1 MIAKIRELKQTSF
14 TLREWAQIHHGKAHE
29 YAGRM
34 EGEAHHFSEELEET
48 VDEYEEKIDKLKEE
62 NERLQRHEVQTAEIK
77 AMLRTTI
84 AEPHDGK
91 VDVTSLLAIR
101 RTIS

>member
-1 MIAKIRELKQTSF
+1 MIAKIREPKQTSF
-14 TLREWAQIHHGKAHE
+14 TQREWAHIHHGEAHE

-34 EGEAHHFSEELEET
+34 EGEAHHFSEGLEKT

-62 NERLQRHEVQTAEIK
+62 NERLQRYEVQTADID
-77 AMLRTTI
+77 AMLRKTI
-84 AEPHDGK
+84 AEAHDGK
-91 VDVTSLLAIR
+91 VDVTALLAIR